1 MSELQQLLDQFFAGD
16 IGREELPKEFE
27 SLLRSNAELAL
38 AADEFLESV
47 AKDSRLSGTAWLSLK
62 KVLEDHLAAA
72 FFDPELD
79 DPGRVEALAADGEAG
94 DAAEGA
100 PETLVLDPGST
111 ARGSDSGNGGDAG
124 VGDPQATAIRRE
136 EHLAVLRAGSVIGG
150 RYELIQEL
158 GGGGMGKVFKARDRL
173 REEAQDRHPF
183 VALKILSDEFRE
195 HPDSMIALQRE
206 ARRAQTLAHPNV
218 ITVHEF
224 FRDGPHL
231 YITMEL
237 LDGKPLDELLR
248 SEYWGGLS
256 LDEAWPIID
265 GVCRALKYGHEKN
278 IVHSDIKPA
287 NIFICD
293 DGTVKVVDLG
303 IARPMRLENVP
314 ESEQTTFDPGKRLG
328 SLTPAYASLEMWYQ
342 EEPHPADDIYALACV
357 SYMLLAGVHPFKGK
371 SAKKAAENNLVPERI
386 ESLTHGQWSAI
397 LDGLAFHRKDRIK
410 SVDEFLS
417 RFSPQSVRRKK
428 MQVWGLA
435 AVLAA
440 VVIGFFGLRAWEMF
454 VVDRAIADRERLQT
468 PVGPSTAERRE
479 LTAQEQAEVDDMI
492 ALARLQLASV
502 GEESSANELIYF
514 LGSGPNNVSQL
525 TGSVL
530 EMDPGNEA
538 ALELRQSAFELFLDK
553 ARRLE
558 DEEELEQAMALTRNA
573 ETVIPNTGA
582 VFRLQE
588 DICDH
593 TRPPAGCVAR

>member
-27 SLLRSNAELAL
+27 SLLRNNAELAL

-440 VVIGFFGLRAWEMF
+440 VVTGFFGLRAWEMF